1 MFSQSQNNYQ
11 VQKFCSENF
20 FSNKFNIKRNILFSS
35 PTDSL
40 QFIKTSRRFAI
51 WQNLKVDSL
60 LAFSVKVFVIL
71 KVFLFLVYIVCTIG
85 ISMPLFS
92 SFRPFETSNRS
103 LNRKK
108 IGSVNMFNNRSWLFV
123 FCIIIFRYPFDLHPC
138 LLPAP
143 FCFGLPSSQSLV
155 GCCELP
161 SSLFAQ
167 PEFQDDQRR

>member
-1 MFSQSQNNYQ
+1 MFLQSQNNYQ
-11 VQKFCSENF
+11 VQKFWSENF

-51 WQNLKVDSL
+51 RQNLKVDSP

-85 ISMPLFS
+85 ISMAVFS

-103 LNRKK
+103 LNWIK
-108 IGSVNMFNNRSWLFV
+108 IGSVNMFNSRSWLFYSV
-123 FCIIIFRYPFDLHPC
+123 
-138 LLPAP
+138 
-143 FCFGLPSSQSLV
+143 
-155 GCCELP
+155 
-161 SSLFAQ
+161 SLF
-167 PEFQDDQRR
+167 PVIRLTCTHVYFQLPFVLDYPVLNPM